1 MIAQFHRRLIPYYN
15 LWLKLVYSTHLLNFG
30 SEINCVMQKL
40 TSLALP
46 WPTNWGAQFGAERPL
61 ILEIGFGYGAF
72 LIHLARQNPDANVI
86 GVEVASKCL
95 TAAENAVERQKLTN
109 VRIVHST
116 AETALHHLFQ
126 PTTINQVH
134 INFPDP
140 WFKKKHGHR
149 RLMQHDTLDAIVN
162 RLQPGGL
169 LYLATDII
177 EYAEM
182 SAELLAET
190 PGLDNRLDTPWALTM
205 PGRVVTKYE
214 GRALRDGRDCY
225 YFAYQ
230 RNTIT
235 APTIA
240 VIQELD
246 MPHIVFKSPL
256 TLDDMLEKFESSEHH
271 SGDTHIS
278 ILNGYRGKNVL
289 LFEVYVKEPTIE
301 QRVALIL
308 AERPD
313 EHEYTL
319 KLGVIGHPRPTDG
332 LHKATGILG
341 DWLVGLHPDTEIL
354 KRKIKE

>member
-1 MIAQFHRRLIPYYN
+1 
-15 LWLKLVYSTHLLNFG
+15 
-30 SEINCVMQKL
+30 MQKL
-40 TSLALP
+40 SSLTLP
-46 WPTNWGAQFGAERPL
+46 WPTDWAAQFGAERRL

-72 LIHLARQNPDANVI
+72 LTHLARQNPDANVV

-95 TAAENAVERQKLTN
+95 TAGEEAVERQKLTN

-116 AETALHHLFQ
+116 AETALHHLFR
-126 PTTINQVH
+126 PMSLSQVH

-149 RLMQHDTLDAIVN
+149 RLMQRDTLDTIVS

-190 PGLDNRLDTPWALTM
+190 PGLTNQLDTSWVNTM

-214 GRALRDGRDCY
+214 GRAKREGRDCY
-225 YFAYQ
+225 YFVYQ
-230 RNTIT
+230 RNTLP
-235 APTIA
+235 APNLP
-240 VIQELD
+240 VIEELD

-256 TLDDMLEKFESSEHH
+256 SLDDMLEKFESSEHRF
-271 SGDTHIS
+271 GDTYIS
-278 ILNGYRGKNVL
+278 LINAYRGKHVVM
-289 LFEVYVKEPTIE
+289 FEIYVKEPTID

-308 AERPD
+308 SKRPE

-319 KLGVIGHPRPTDG
+319 KLGVIGHPRPTEG
-332 LHKATGILG
+332 IHKAAGILG
-341 DWLVGLHPDTEIL
+341 DWLTSLHPDVEVL
-354 KRKIKE
+354 KRKLRE

>member
-1 MIAQFHRRLIPYYN
+1 
-15 LWLKLVYSTHLLNFG
+15 
-30 SEINCVMQKL
+30 MQKL
-40 TSLALP
+40 SSLTLP
-46 WPTNWGAQFGAERPL
+46 WPTDWAEQFGAERPL

-72 LIHLARQNPDANVI
+72 LTHLARQNPDANVV

-95 TAAENAVERQKLTN
+95 TAGEEAVERQKLTN

-126 PTTINQVH
+126 PTSLSQVH

-149 RLMQHDTLDAIVN
+149 RLMQRDTLDTIVS
-162 RLQPGGL
+162 RLQPDGL

-190 PGLDNRLDTPWALTM
+190 PGLTNQLDTPWANAM

-214 GRALRDGRDCY
+214 GRAKREGRDCY
-225 YFAYQ
+225 YFVYQ
-230 RNTIT
+230 RNTT
-235 APTIA
+235 PAPNLP
-240 VIQELD
+240 VIEELD

-256 TLDDMLEKFESSEHH
+256 SLDDMLEKFESSEHQF
-271 SGDTHIS
+271 GDTHIS
-278 ILNGYRGKNVL
+278 LINAYRGKYVVM
-289 LFEVYVKEPTIE
+289 FEIYVKEPTID

-308 AERPD
+308 SKRPE

-319 KLGVIGHPRPTDG
+319 KLGVIGHPRPTEG
-332 LHKATGILG
+332 IHKAAGILG
-341 DWLVGLHPDTEIL
+341 DWLTSLHPDVEVL
-354 KRKIKE
+354 KRKLRE

>member
-1 MIAQFHRRLIPYYN
+1 MSIFTVAFIVYYIPS
-15 LWLKLVYSTHLLNFG
+15 LKLVYLTDQVDST
-30 SEINCVMQKL
+30 SEFNRVMQKL
-40 TSLALP
+40 SSLTLP
-46 WPTNWGAQFGAERPL
+46 WPTNWGAEFGTERRL

-72 LIHLARQNPDANVI
+72 LTHLARQNPDANVV

-109 VRIVHST
+109 VRIIHST
-116 AETALHHLFQ
+116 AETTLHHLFQ
-126 PTTINQVH
+126 PNTLNQVH

-149 RLMQHDTLDAIVN
+149 RLMQRDTLDAIVN

-190 PGLDNRLDTPWALTM
+190 PGLDNRLDTSWVLAM

-214 GRALRDGRDCY
+214 GRATRAGRDCY

-230 RNTIT
+230 RNTT
-235 APTIA
+235 VAPIVP
-240 VIQELD
+240 VIEELD
-246 MPHIVFKSPL
+246 MPHIVFKSQL
-256 TLDDMLEKFESSEHH
+256 TLDEMLAEFGSSEHNI
-271 SGDTHIS
+271 GDTHIN
-278 ILNGYRGKNVL
+278 ILNGYRGKSVL
-289 LFEVYVKEPTIE
+289 LFEVYVKEPTID
-301 QRVALIL
+301 QRVALVL
-308 AERPD
+308 SERPD

-319 KLGVIGHPRPTDG
+319 KLGVIGHPRPTFG

-341 DWLVGLHPDTEIL
+341 DWLIGLHPDTEVL
-354 KRKIKE
+354 KRKIRE